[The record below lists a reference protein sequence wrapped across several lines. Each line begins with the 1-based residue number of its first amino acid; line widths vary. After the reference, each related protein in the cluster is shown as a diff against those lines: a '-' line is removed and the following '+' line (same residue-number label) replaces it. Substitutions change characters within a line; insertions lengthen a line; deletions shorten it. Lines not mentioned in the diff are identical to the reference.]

1 MKSTDSQ
8 FFFLGKMSKPIKIC
22 RKFNSLPNIQI
33 HQDSN
38 EITKRKSEHSIM
50 AGNSKSAKTDSSK
63 DSPTTSMKSEYSKMH
78 MAGKSKSQKTL
89 SSTTS
94 THSE

>member
-63 DSPTTSMKSEYSKMH
+63 DSPTTSTKSEYSK
-78 MAGKSKSQKTL
+78 MAGKSKSQKAL